1 MNLTRP
7 LRRRGLATLAIAFV
21 LAFALSQL
29 RTDSSAPANDPVLVP
44 GQAGLRAVIDPETG
58 QLATGTEASRLL
70 SDKARDEELS
80 TMLSRSS
87 KGLVPVVHP
96 DGRVSVDLQGR
107 FMNVSVARI
116 GQSGEVEQIC
126 VENAEEARIFLS
138 GEDYPAEIDTSG
150 SEVR

>member
-7 LRRRGLATLAIAFV
+7 LRQRGMAALAIAFV
-21 LAFALSQL
+21 LVFALSWFMA
-29 RTDSSAPANDPVLVP
+29 DSSAPASDPVLVP
-44 GQAGLRAVIDPETG
+44 GQAGLRAVMDPETG

-70 SDKARDEELS
+70 SAKVMDEELS

-87 KGLVPVVHP
+87 QGLVPVVHP
-96 DGRVSVDLQGR
+96 DGRVSVNLQGR
-107 FMNVSVARI
+107 FMNASVVRI
-116 GQSGEVEQIC
+116 GQDGEVEQIC

-138 GEDYPAEIDTSG
+138 GEDYPAEIDASG